1 MKKTQATSFFFCHIE
16 EQEEKTHVIAE
27 TPGEGFEPSGPI

>member
-1 MKKTQATSFFFCHIE
+1 MSFLLCHLE
-16 EQEEKTHVIAE
+16 EEEEEEETHVIVE